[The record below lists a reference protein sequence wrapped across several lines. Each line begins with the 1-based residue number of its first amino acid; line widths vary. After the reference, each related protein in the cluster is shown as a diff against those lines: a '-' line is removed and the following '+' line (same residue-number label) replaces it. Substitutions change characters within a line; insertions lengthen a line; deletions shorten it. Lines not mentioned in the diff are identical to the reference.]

1 MYKLSSKEGELME
14 AVKDQQSQAAQLIAW
29 LESIIF
35 IAGLI
40 FIALL
45 PFHLV
50 IKKIVPDPLGTYW
63 KEILLGLMVLAWAGI
78 SLLRREMRFS
88 GNRSLD
94 LAVLLYLGLIGLRFV
109 LDRSGLVGWWGLY
122 ISVMYLPLFWLIPA
136 LLRSRPAWLER
147 ILFLLVAV
155 GAIVSLGG
163 ILEFILNT
171 TLWPSAE
178 IIERQG
184 FPDFYVFGTQL
195 RRVYF
200 VFDSPTTLANTLAML
215 LPLALALFVLKEQTW
230 QRVFSALAAVLMV
243 VGIIFTFSRGIWVAA
258 ALAFLVMGAL
268 WFLKLRAGAAPLP
281 IRPVLLVGLIV
292 VFIAIVA
299 VGALAVSRS
308 SSYATTGEGAV
319 ELSSQDYRLAPVT
332 AGAGSLIEIQRAAGA
347 IAYQNWVLLDP
358 ITRQDDAREVLL
370 TIPRETGQSE
380 VIYSLTVPENGAIQF
395 GIALDPEVWS
405 PDRGDGVAFQLY
417 VARAGSDQ
425 AGQLIFDRFINPKI
439 NPNDRLW
446 RNFLVDLSPWAG
458 EEIQLSLIAQAGPA
472 GDYGFDWAG
481 WSDLAIVTMQPGYFD
496 QNAQRQNPAIR
507 HFGSILDWA
516 RDQTNRDRLAAW
528 SNGLSAWLAS
538 PLWGQG
544 LGTTGAAALRSEPER
559 AFVTESQ
566 VLKSLTELG
575 ILGLAVLAY
584 LWYQIGRTGISNLI
598 KASDRYQQFLL
609 LGICT
614 SLLII
619 FIEGFVYQNLEV
631 KQVNAYFWVLT
642 GILAYLSG
650 QQDG

>member
-1 MYKLSSKEGELME
+1 MEEVKEQRL
-14 AVKDQQSQAAQLIAW
+14 QAAQLTPW
-29 LESIIF
+29 FDRIIF
-35 IAGLI
+35 IGGLL

-50 IKKIVPDPLGTYW
+50 IKKILPEPVGTYW
-63 KEILLGLMVLAWAGI
+63 KEILLGLMVLAWAGL
-78 SLLRREMRFS
+78 SLLRRELKLS

-136 LLRSRPAWLER
+136 LLRSRPDWLER
-147 ILFLLVAV
+147 LLFILVAV

-215 LPLALALFVLKEQTW
+215 LPLALALFVLKQQTW
-230 QRVFSALAAVLMV
+230 QRVFSALAAALMV
-243 VGIIFTFSRGIWVAA
+243 ICIIFTFSRGIWVAA
-258 ALAFLVMGAL
+258 VLAFLVMGAF
-268 WFLKLRAGAAPLP
+268 WFLKLREGAPPVHL
-281 IRPVLLVGLIV
+281 RPVLAVGLIV
-292 VFIAIVA
+292 LLIAIISL
-299 VGALAVSRS
+299 GALAVSRS
-308 SSYATTGEGAV
+308 SGYAYTGEGAL
-319 ELSSQDYRLAPVT
+319 ELSTQDYRLAP
-332 AGAGSLIEIQRAAGA
+332 APGGAGSLIDMQRAAGA
-347 IAYQNWVLLDP
+347 VAYQTWVLPDP
-358 ITRQDDAREVLL
+358 ITRQEDAREVLL
-370 TIPRETGQSE
+370 TIPWETGQSE
-380 VIYSLTVPENGAIQF
+380 VIYNLTVPENGALQF

-405 PDRGDGVAFQLY
+405 PDKGDGVAFQLY
-417 VARAGSDQ
+417 VAQAGSNQ
-425 AGQLIFDRFINPKI
+425 TSQLIFDRFINPKI
-439 NPNDRLW
+439 NPNDRIW

-458 EEIQLSLIAQAGPA
+458 EEIRLSLIAQAGPA

-481 WSDLAIVTMQPGYFD
+481 WSDLAIVTVQPGYFD
-496 QNAQRQNPAIR
+496 QSAQRQNPAIR

-575 ILGLAVLAY
+575 ILGLVVFAY
-584 LWYQIGRTGISNLI
+584 LWYRIGRTGFSSLI
-598 KASDRYQQFLL
+598 DASDRYRQVLL
-609 LGICT
+609 LGIFT
-614 SLLII
+614 SLLIV

-642 GILAYLSG
+642 GMLAYLSG
-650 QQDG
+650 QADG